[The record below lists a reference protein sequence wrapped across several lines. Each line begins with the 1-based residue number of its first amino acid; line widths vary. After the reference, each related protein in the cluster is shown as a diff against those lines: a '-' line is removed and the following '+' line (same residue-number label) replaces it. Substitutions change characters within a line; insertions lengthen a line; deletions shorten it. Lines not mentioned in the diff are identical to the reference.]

1 MKTIDLDLKFFR
13 EKLEEEHK
21 MLLEELKTVGEKN
34 PDNQEDWVAKPTQM
48 NATGADQN
56 ETADGYEAYGEN
68 AAILNELEIR
78 LGEVKTAIKKIT
90 ENKYG
95 MCEKC
100 NKDIEI
106 GRLKANP
113 AAATCM
119 EHMK

>member
-1 MKTIDLDLKFFR
+1 MTQKDLDLKFFR
-13 EKLEEEHK
+13 EKLEEE
-21 MLLEELKTVGEKN
+21 LALILTELKTVGEKN
-34 PDNQEDWVAKPTQM
+34 PDNPEDWVAKPTEM

-78 LGEVKTAIKKIT
+78 LSEIKVAIKKIT

-100 NKDIEI
+100 DKQIEI
-106 GRLKANP
+106 GRLNANP
-113 AAATCM
+113 AAGTCM